1 MLAHFQRTGRFPGL
15 GLLCLVLTLSPLGRG
30 EAQPPNPAGGQ
41 PNAQPPAGQPAGNAA
56 PPAEEEPAEDP
67 SATDDFNDLPLLET
81 LKKPTFDE
89 LMNGPAVDWLVFA
102 REHVLRVEPVVPRPR
117 TVEQLT
123 EQFRKAAPRPGQ
135 AESEASK
142 KKRLAIRQLPVT
154 LLEGE
159 DREYLLDI
167 KHIKS
172 IVYHEDMML
181 EEIDNLLKGGELRKA
196 YELLAALE
204 ERDSEW
210 PGIGPRRDQILFVDA
225 QLKLDRSQPEHALA
239 LAESLHSKNAT
250 FNGLPD
256 LTGKIVGN
264 LVASAEGTGDY
275 RRARFFLNR
284 GRQLFPEHPVVT
296 EWSDKL
302 AQQARELV
310 QQALAADKAGDRRK
324 ACDLVEQA
332 ARVWPTLQELTTP
345 YNRIWNRWQRLRTGV
360 VELARPQGQPTSLLS
375 SLADQRQQQLVSLP
389 FFQPTVLDDRI
400 VRFRSRF
407 LTDWEPRD
415 LGHSLQLRLRSW
427 QSAVDSQPLLTAFDL
442 SRMLADRMLPGG
454 AQYDARLAAMIDRVE
469 IRGPFEV
476 QIELAQVPLRPEV
489 LLSIPAQTYTPETT
503 SSEPPG
509 KTASLGAGTNVF
521 PFVPESSS
529 ADQRNYRRSVLQ
541 RDGLPDYQLTEV
553 IERRFPSYEL
563 ALQALLRGELTMLPR
578 IPVWMTRDLEP
589 RKELFTQAYAVPTTH
604 MLLMN
609 HRRPEMK
616 LRSFRRALV
625 YALDRA
631 KILEDVYLKE
641 PPGELGRLSSAPW
654 AAKSYATS
662 PFVAPHQYDSSLAF
676 SLAHTAGREL
686 KAELPTLR
694 LLCSSDPEHVAA
706 CQAIVASWK
715 RIKVET
721 ELVILGPGDPAPA
734 PLGDDWD
741 LVYRTETLTEPAFEL
756 AYLLNLSPSTSV
768 DNYRHLAAWLRRDLL
783 DLDRAGDWNSATQIL
798 HRLHRQLWAEV
809 ELIPLW
815 EIDDRF
821 VCRRNVRNMPDRPL
835 RPYQGIDRWKI
846 EPFYQRE
853 TSP

>member
-1 MLAHFQRTGRFPGL
+1 MDRPVWLVVRVCL
-15 GLLCLVLTLSPLGRG
+15 VWLCLTLGR
-30 EAQPPNPAGGQ
+30 AQAQAPNAAGGQ
-41 PNAQPPAGQPAGNAA
+41 PGAGKTEGAAETPAG
-56 PPAEEEPAEDP
+56 EEPAEDA

-89 LMNGPAVDWLVFA
+89 LMTGPAIDWLVFA

-123 EQFRKAAPRPGQ
+123 EQLRKAAPRPGQ
-135 AESEASK
+135 AESEAAK
-142 KKRLAIRQLPVT
+142 KKRLAIRLLPVT

-225 QLKLDRSQPEHALA
+225 QVKLDRAQPEHALA
-239 LAESLHSKNAT
+239 LAESLHAKNAA
-250 FNGLPD
+250 FQGLPE

-264 LVASAEGTGDY
+264 LVAAAEEARDY

-284 GRQLFPEHPVVT
+284 GRALFPEHPVVT

-302 AQQARELV
+302 AQQARDLV
-310 QQALAADKAGDRRK
+310 QQALAADKGGDRRK

-332 ARVWPTLQELTTP
+332 ARVWPALQELTSP

-360 VELARPQGQPTSLLS
+360 VELARPQEQPTSLLAS
-375 SLADQRQQQLVSLP
+375 QADLRQQQLVTMPL
-389 FFQPTVLDDRI
+389 FQPTVRDDRI

-427 QSAVDSQPLLTAFDL
+427 QSPVDSQPLLTAFDF
-442 SRMLADRMLPGG
+442 SRMLADRMFPGG
-454 AQYDARLAAMIDRVE
+454 PLYDARLAAMIDRVE

-476 QIELAQVPLRPEV
+476 QVELAQVPLRPEV
-489 LLSIPAQTYTPETT
+489 LLSIPVQTYAQDAVPEDSQKTP
-503 SSEPPG
+503 
-509 KTASLGAGTNVF
+509 SLGAGSNLY
-521 PFVPESSS
+521 PFLPETSSV
-529 ADQRNYRRSVLQ
+529 DQRTYRRSVLQ
-541 RDGLPDYQLTEV
+541 GDGLPDYQLAEV
-553 IERRFPSYEL
+553 IERRFPNYEL
-563 ALQALLRGELTMLPR
+563 ALQSLLRGELTMLPR

-589 RKELFTQAYAVPTTH
+589 RKEFFTQPYALPTTH
-604 MLLMN
+604 LLLMN
-609 HRRPEMK
+609 HRRPVLK

-631 KILEDVYLKE
+631 KILEEVYLKE
-641 PPGELGRLSSAPW
+641 APGDLGRLTSAPW
-654 AAKSYATS
+654 ATKSYATS
-662 PFVAPHQYDSSLAF
+662 PFVSPHQYDSSLAF

-686 KAELPTLR
+686 KTELPKLK
-694 LLCSSDPEHVAA
+694 LVCSSDPEHVAA
-706 CQAIVASWK
+706 CQAIAAAWK

-721 ELVILGPGDPAPA
+721 ELVILGPGDPAPD
-734 PLGDDWD
+734 PVSDDWD
-741 LVYRTETLTEPAFEL
+741 LVYRTETLAEPAFEL
-756 AYLLNLSPSTSV
+756 AHLLNLSPSTSV

-846 EPFYQRE
+846 EPYYTRE

>member
-1 MLAHFQRTGRFPGL
+1 MHSPVWVSVLFSLAW
-15 GLLCLVLTLSPLGRG
+15 LCLTVAHGQ
-30 EAQPPNPAGGQ
+30 AQAPKAAGGQ
-41 PNAQPPAGQPAGNAA
+41 PGAPAAAGQGEGAAETPAG
-56 PPAEEEPAEDP
+56 EEPAEDP

-89 LMNGPAVDWLVFA
+89 LMTGPAIDWLVFA

-123 EQFRKAAPRPGQ
+123 EQWRKAAPRPGQ
-135 AESEASK
+135 AESEAAK

-225 QLKLDRSQPEHALA
+225 QVKLDRSQPEHALA
-239 LAESLHSKNAT
+239 LAESLYSKNAA
-250 FNGLPD
+250 FQGLPE

-264 LVASAEGTGDY
+264 LVASAEGARDY

-284 GRQLFPEHPVVT
+284 GRTLFPEHPVVT

-310 QQALAADKAGDRRK
+310 QQALAAEKGGDRRK

-360 VELARPQGQPTSLLS
+360 VELARPEAQPPSLLAS
-375 SLADQRQQQLVSLP
+375 QADLRQQQLVSLP
-389 FFQPTVLDDRI
+389 LFQPTVLDDRI

-407 LTDWEPRD
+407 LADWEPRD

-427 QSAVDSQPLLTAFDL
+427 QSPIDSQPLLTAFDF
-442 SRMLADRMLPGG
+442 SRMLADRMFPGG

-476 QIELAQVPLRPEV
+476 QVELAQVPLRPEV
-489 LLSIPAQTYTPETT
+489 LFSIPVQTYAQSSASEETPRT
-503 SSEPPG
+503 P
-509 KTASLGAGTNVF
+509 SLGGRANLY
-521 PFVPESSS
+521 PFLPESSS
-529 ADQRNYRRSVLQ
+529 ADERIYRRSVLQ
-541 RDGLPDYQLTEV
+541 GDGLPDYQLAEV
-553 IERRFPSYEL
+553 IERRFPNYEL
-563 ALQALLRGELTMLPR
+563 ALQSLLRGELTMLPR

-589 RKELFTQAYAVPTTH
+589 RKEFFTQAYALPTTH
-604 MLLMN
+604 LLLMN
-609 HRRPEMK
+609 HRRPVMK

-631 KILEDVYLKE
+631 KILEEVYLKE
-641 PPGELGRLSSAPW
+641 TPGELGRLTSAPW
-654 AAKSYATS
+654 AMKSYATS
-662 PFVAPHQYDSSLAF
+662 PFVSPHQYDSSLAF

-686 KAELPTLR
+686 KADLPKLK
-694 LLCSSDPEHVAA
+694 LVCSGDPEHVAA
-706 CQAIVASWK
+706 CQAIVAAWK

-721 ELVILGPGDPAPA
+721 ELVILGPGDPVPD
-734 PLGDDWD
+734 PVSDDWD
-741 LVYRTETLTEPAFEL
+741 LVYRTETLAEPAFEL
-756 AYLLNLSPSTSV
+756 AHLLNLSPSTSV

-846 EPFYQRE
+846 EPFYARE

>member
-1 MLAHFQRTGRFPGL
+1 MHRPVWIA
-15 GLLCLVLTLSPLGRG
+15 GLLCLVGLCLTVGTG
-30 EAQPPNPAGGQ
+30 QAQAPNAGGGQ
-41 PNAQPPAGQPAGNAA
+41 PGRQPAAGTAEGAAEPPAG
-56 PPAEEEPAEDP
+56 EEPAEDP
-67 SATDDFNDLPLLET
+67 SATDDFNDLPLLGT

-89 LMNGPAVDWLVFA
+89 LMTGPAIDWLVFA

-123 EQFRKAAPRPGQ
+123 EQLRKGAPRPGQ
-135 AESEASK
+135 VESEAAK
-142 KKRLAIRQLPVT
+142 KKRLALRLLPVT

-225 QLKLDRSQPEHALA
+225 QAKLDRAQPEHALA
-239 LAESLHSKNAT
+239 LAESLHAKNAT
-250 FNGLPD
+250 FQGLPE

-264 LVASAEGTGDY
+264 LVASAEGARDY

-284 GRQLFPEHPVVT
+284 GRTLFPEHPVVT

-302 AQQARELV
+302 AQQARDLV
-310 QQALAADKAGDRRK
+310 QQALAADKGGDRRK

-332 ARVWPTLQELTTP
+332 ARVWPTLQELTAP

-360 VELARPQGQPTSLLS
+360 VELARPQDQPTSLLAS
-375 SLADQRQQQLVSLP
+375 QADLRQQQLVSMPL
-389 FFQPTVLDDRI
+389 FQPTVLDDRI

-407 LTDWEPRD
+407 LADWEPRD

-427 QSAVDSQPLLTAFDL
+427 QSPVDSQPLLTAFDF
-442 SRMLADRMLPGG
+442 SRMLADRMFPGG
-454 AQYDARLAAMIDRVE
+454 PHYDARLAAMIDRVE

-476 QIELAQVPLRPEV
+476 QVELAQVPLRPEV
-489 LLSIPAQTYTPETT
+489 LLSIPAQTYAQDSSADESRKTP
-503 SSEPPG
+503 
-509 KTASLGAGTNVF
+509 SLGAGANLY
-521 PFVPESSS
+521 PFLPETSS
-529 ADQRNYRRSVLQ
+529 ADLRTYRRSVLQ
-541 RDGLPDYQLTEV
+541 GDGLPDYQLAEV
-553 IERRFPSYEL
+553 IERRFPNYEL
-563 ALQALLRGELTMLPR
+563 ALQSLLRGELTMLPR

-589 RKELFTQAYAVPTTH
+589 RKEFFTQAYALPTTH
-604 MLLMN
+604 LLLMN
-609 HRRPEMK
+609 HRRPVLK

-631 KILEDVYLKE
+631 KILEEVYLKE
-641 PPGELGRLSSAPW
+641 APGELGRLTSAPW
-654 AAKSYATS
+654 ATKSYATS
-662 PFVAPHQYDSSLAF
+662 PFVSPHQYDSSLAF

-686 KAELPTLR
+686 KAELPKLK
-694 LLCSSDPEHVAA
+694 LVCSSDPEHVAA
-706 CQAIVASWK
+706 CQAIAAAWK

-721 ELVILGPGDPAPA
+721 ELVILGPGDPAPD
-734 PLGDDWD
+734 PVSEDWD
-741 LVYRTETLTEPAFEL
+741 LVYRTETLAEPAFEL
-756 AYLLNLSPSTSV
+756 AHLLNLSPSTSV

-846 EPFYQRE
+846 EPSYARE

>member
-1 MLAHFQRTGRFPGL
+1 MHRPVWVAIF
-15 GLLCLVLTLSPLGRG
+15 LCLAWLCVTVGPGQ
-30 EAQPPNPAGGQ
+30 AQAPNAAGGQ
-41 PNAQPPAGQPAGNAA
+41 PGAQPPAGQAEGAA
-56 PPAEEEPAEDP
+56 ETPGGEEAAEDP

-89 LMNGPAVDWLVFA
+89 LMTGPAIDWLVFA

-123 EQFRKAAPRPGQ
+123 EQIRKAAPRPGQ
-135 AESEASK
+135 VESEAAK
-142 KKRLAIRQLPVT
+142 KKRLAIRLLPVT

-167 KHIKS
+167 KNIKS

-225 QLKLDRSQPEHALA
+225 QVKLDRAQPEHALA
-239 LAESLHSKNAT
+239 LAESLHAKNAT
-250 FNGLPD
+250 FQGLPE

-264 LVASAEGTGDY
+264 LVASAEGARDY

-284 GRQLFPEHPVVT
+284 GRTLFPEHPVVT

-302 AQQARELV
+302 AQQARDLV
-310 QQALAADKAGDRRK
+310 QQGLAADKGGDRRK

-332 ARVWPTLQELTTP
+332 ARVWPTLQELTSP

-360 VELARPQGQPTSLLS
+360 VELARPQDQPTSLLAS
-375 SLADQRQQQLVSLP
+375 QADLRQQQLVSMPL
-389 FFQPTVLDDRI
+389 FQPTVLDDRI

-407 LTDWEPRD
+407 LADWEPRD

-427 QSAVDSQPLLTAFDL
+427 QSPVDSQPLLTAFDF
-442 SRMLADRMLPGG
+442 SRMLADRMFPGG
-454 AQYDARLAAMIDRVE
+454 PHYDARLAAMIDRVE

-476 QIELAQVPLRPEV
+476 QVELAQVPLRPEV
-489 LLSIPAQTYTPETT
+489 LLSIPAQTYAQDSPPEDSQKTP
-503 SSEPPG
+503 
-509 KTASLGAGTNVF
+509 SLGAGANLY
-521 PFVPESSS
+521 PFLPETSS
-529 ADQRNYRRSVLQ
+529 ADQRTYRRSVLQ
-541 RDGLPDYQLTEV
+541 GDGLPDYQLAEV
-553 IERRFPSYEL
+553 IERRFPNYEL

-589 RKELFTQAYAVPTTH
+589 RKEFFTQAYALPTTH
-604 MLLMN
+604 LLLMN
-609 HRRPEMK
+609 HRRPVLK

-641 PPGELGRLSSAPW
+641 APGELGRLTSAPW
-654 AAKSYATS
+654 ATKSYATS
-662 PFVAPHQYDSSLAF
+662 PFVSPHQYDSSLAF

-686 KAELPTLR
+686 KADLPQLK
-694 LLCSSDPEHVAA
+694 LVCSSDPEHVAA
-706 CQAIVASWK
+706 CQAIAAAWK

-721 ELVILGPGDPAPA
+721 ELVILGPGDPAPD
-734 PLGDDWD
+734 PVSDDWD
-741 LVYRTETLTEPAFEL
+741 LVYRTETLAEPAFEL
-756 AYLLNLSPSTSV
+756 AHLLNLSPSTSV
-768 DNYRHLAAWLRRDLL
+768 ENYRHLAAWLRRDLL

-846 EPFYQRE
+846 EPYYARE